1 MYLLIFAVFVRGLG
15 IGMLITP
22 LTTATVNSV
31 HTDQVTMVSSIN
43 SLTLQLSGSLGIAM
57 LAIIHTNTL
66 KRESIALGNRT
77 LAEHLA
83 LQGGFW
89 VSSAL
94 VAVALIPAYLLPKG
108 PSVTAGAAQDANKS
122 VPPVTDSISHSISAT
137 AAGHG

>member
-31 HTDQVTMVSSIN
+31 HTDQVTMASSIN

-66 KRESIALGNRT
+66 TRETARLATEAAGAGSHSM
-77 LAEHLA
+77 AEHLA
-83 LQGGFW
+83 LQRGFW
-89 VSSAL
+89 VSSVL

-108 PSVTAGAAQDANKS
+108 PVASAAPVPVTASVSNSVT
-122 VPPVTDSISHSISAT
+122 AT
-137 AAGHG
+137 AAGHR